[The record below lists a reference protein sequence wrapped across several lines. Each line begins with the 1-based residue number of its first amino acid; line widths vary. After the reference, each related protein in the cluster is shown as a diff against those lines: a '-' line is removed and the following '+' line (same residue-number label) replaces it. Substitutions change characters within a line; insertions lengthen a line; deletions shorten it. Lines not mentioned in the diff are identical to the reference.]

1 MWSAD
6 KWFSKAG
13 GVPNGEPGER
23 PQYTKGY
30 YGAFVID
37 PLGNNIE
44 VMYWSPIWL
53 KALQALPFIMTG
65 TVGVALAI
73 GVSKYYI

>member
-1 MWSAD
+1 MNGY
-6 KWFSKAG
+6 SKAG

-23 PQYTKGY
+23 PQYVKGY

-44 VMYWSPIWL
+44 VTHLSPLWL
-53 KALQALPFIMTG
+53 KALQAAPFVLTG
-65 TVGVALAI
+65 AVCAAVAA
-73 GVSKYYI
+73 GVSKYYN